1 MSQTPLQHLQQPAEP
16 GARRGCESH
25 MFYCNLGSSP
35 LPLRRKFYIRLNF
48 KPSLQ
53 NCQFTSPTSKNTQHP
68 GVPACSR
75 LRRQSVAPGM
85 PGGPVLQ
92 QEIFL
97 QPPPPLFPP
106 SPPHRPPTWSCGQ
119 FNQPS
124 FPKLSQPAR
133 AIVTAGKNRQAPFT
147 HCFMG
152 SSYSLVQANF
162 KAGCCP
168 LIPAKLPWTN
178 NGLKAIQ
185 LSLSSTMH
193 FISHSVLSSV

>member
-1 MSQTPLQHLQQPAEP
+1 
-16 GARRGCESH
+16 
-25 MFYCNLGSSP
+25 MFYCDLGSGGPSP
-35 LPLRRKFYIRLNF
+35 LQRKFYISLNF
-48 KPSLQ
+48 KPSLP
-53 NCQFTSPTSKNTQHP
+53 NCQFTSPTSPNHP
-68 GVPACSR
+68 APQRGSGDA
-75 LRRQSVAPGM
+75 RQL
-85 PGGPVLQ
+85 LQ

-97 QPPPPLFPP
+97 LCNLRRPAAPRP
-106 SPPHRPPTWSCGQ
+106 SPPCRPPTWSCGQ

-147 HCFMG
+147 RGFMG

-168 LIPAKLPWTN
+168 LIPTKLPWTN